1 MWTKKG
7 RTALLRLTQS
17 AVLEVIFVCGCC
29 TEPGLES
36 LRKIL
41 CPGRC
46 TRRGRVQMSVC
57 RKGCNFIEKRF
68 YFLYIVYKD
77 NLPLTVYLCVTVS
90 FIKKKYHRILSS
102 FIPWPQKSF
111 FISFKSLS
119 QIFTSDA
126 ETKAKYLEQ
135 ATLEFV
141 LQPFWGKKSRV
152 HLMPSFAILRGKKS
166 IFSSVVMVQPGECHL
181 APKDVNITEHLLIL
195 SRLIW
200 SLALGPKS
208 LLTAHG
214 KMGNITG
221 TNDTYSSFP
230 FSNST
235 SDIFILIS
243 SSRRKRRK

>member
-46 TRRGRVQMSVC
+46 TWRGRVQMSVC
-57 RKGCNFIEKRF
+57 RKVCNFIEKRF

-77 NLPLTVYLCVTVS
+77 NLPLTVYLSVTVS

-141 LQPFWGKKSRV
+141 LQPFWGKKSV
-152 HLMPSFAILRGKKS
+152 FTLCP
-166 IFSSVVMVQPGECHL
+166 
-181 APKDVNITEHLLIL
+181 HLL
-195 SRLIW
+195 
-200 SLALGPKS
+200 
-208 LLTAHG
+208 
-214 KMGNITG
+214 
-221 TNDTYSSFP
+221 SSEEKRVFFP
-230 FSNST
+230 Q
-235 SDIFILIS
+235 
-243 SSRRKRRK
+243 R